1 MAFTHIKKSK
11 GSQYKGVHKSS
22 TSKKFFAKICMKN
35 GSYISKDFKTELQAH
50 KHYLEMRELLNLR
63 RKRVKE
69 DLMESVREVAKQVKQ
84 KKKVLKSRKIK
95 RKNPLKDRKRYY
107 NTLTQSDKNHIHGKA
122 RHHCELC
129 GIQYT
134 EHIEGEVDH
143 VIPLQYF
150 GTNNYPNLQS
160 ICTACHKWKCSHL
173 DKIIGNMQE
182 NADYNDKIDK
192 VKEVQQ
198 KLFEKKYGVN
208 KNTNIIINNNKN
220 TISLNISS

>member
-1 MAFTHIKKSK
+1 
-11 GSQYKGVHKSS
+11 
-22 TSKKFFAKICMKN
+22 
-35 GSYISKDFKTELQAH
+35 
-50 KHYLEMRELLNLR
+50 
-63 RKRVKE
+63 
-69 DLMESVREVAKQVKQ
+69 MESVREVVKQ

-95 RKNPLKDRKRYY
+95 SKNPLKDRKRYF
-107 NTLTQSDKNHIHGKA
+107 NTLTQSDKKHIHGKA
-122 RHHCELC
+122 RYHCELC
-129 GIQYT
+129 RVQYT

-143 VIPLQYF
+143 VIPLQYY

-173 DKIIGNMQE
+173 DKIIGKMQE
-182 NADYNDKIDK
+182 YDDYNDKIDK

-220 TISLNISS
+220 TISLNISN